1 MDRKHKVSP
10 RLYNY
15 DDFKNLKEM
24 LSNSREKYGEHPA
37 FKFKTEIPGK
47 LREESYIEFTDKVN
61 ALGTALIS
69 VGLKDKRIAVI
80 GENRYEW
87 ALSYLAVVCG
97 VGVIVPLD
105 KSLPENELVS
115 LIERSEVEAI
125 FYSQKYNSVMDKIKN
140 EKIGK
145 VSFFISMDADK
156 TEGGVYSQS
165 ELIELGRGLIK
176 NGARSYIDS
185 KIDNDAMSIMLF
197 TSGTTSS
204 AKAVMLSHTNIVSN
218 IHDIASVFDVS
229 TNDTLLSFLPLHHT
243 FECTV
248 GFLYPLSA
256 GTSITYC
263 EGLRHIADNIKEYQ
277 VSVMISVP
285 LLFESIYKQIIH
297 KIDKQGK
304 MKKLKFGIALS
315 NTLRKIGIDKR
326 RKIFKEIHE
335 NLGGKLRLFVAGAAA
350 FDPVLEKGL
359 NDLGIET
366 YQGYGLTET
375 SPVVAAEHRTCSRP
389 GSIGKLF
396 PSFEGKIDNPN
407 SQGIGELVVK
417 GPSVMLGYYGNK
429 EATDEVL
436 KDSWFYTGDLAY
448 FDKEDYIFITGRKK
462 DVIVLKNGKNV
473 YPEEVEALING
484 IEGIKES
491 FVFGKQEKG
500 DEVDL
505 KLAAKIVYDKDIMK
519 KNFGL
524 ENEDEIKDKIWKDIK
539 EMNKTM
545 PTYKY
550 IKEVYITDK
559 ELIRTTT
566 LKIKRFEE
574 IKTIKM

>member
-10 RLYNY
+10 RLYEY
-15 DDFKNLKEM
+15 EDFKNLKEM
-24 LSNSREKYGEHPA
+24 LSNSREKYGDCAA
-37 FKFKTEIPGK
+37 FKFKTEVPGK
-47 LREESYIEFTDKVN
+47 LRTESYSEFVDKVE

-69 VGLKDKRIAVI
+69 VGLEGKRIAVI
-80 GENRYEW
+80 GDNRYEW

-97 VGVIVPLD
+97 AGVIVPLD
-105 KSLPENELVS
+105 KSLPENELIS
-115 LIERSEVEAI
+115 LVERSEVEAI
-125 FYSQKYNSVMDKIKN
+125 FYSDKYNAIMNKIKD

-156 TEGGVYSQS
+156 TENGVYSQS
-165 ELIELGRGLIK
+165 ELVELGRGLIK

-197 TSGTTSS
+197 TSGTTSA
-204 AKAVMLSHTNIVSN
+204 AKAVMLSHTNLVSN
-218 IHDIASVFDVS
+218 IHDITSVFDVN
-229 TNDTLLSFLPLHHT
+229 TEDTLLSFLPLHHT

-248 GFLYPLSA
+248 GFLYPLSVGA
-256 GTSITYC
+256 SIAYC
-263 EGLRHIADNIKEYQ
+263 DGLRHIADNIKEYQ
-277 VSVMISVP
+277 VSIMISVP
-285 LLFESIYKQIIH
+285 LLFESMYKQIMH

-304 MKKLKFGIALS
+304 AKQVKFGTILS
-315 NTLRKIGIDKR
+315 NTLRKVGLDKR
-326 RKIFKEIHE
+326 RLIFKDIHE
-335 NLGGKLRLFVAGAAA
+335 ALGGKLRLFVAGAAA
-350 FDPVLEKGL
+350 FDPALEKGL

-375 SPVVAAEHRTCSRP
+375 SPVVAAEHKTCSKP

-407 SQGIGELVVK
+407 EQGIGELVVK

-436 KDSWFYTGDLAY
+436 RDDWFYTGDLAY
-448 FDKEDYIFITGRKK
+448 FDKDDYIFITGRKK
-462 DVIVLKNGKNV
+462 DVIVLKNGKNI
-473 YPEEVEALING
+473 YPEEVESLINE

-491 FVFGKQEKG
+491 FVFGRADKG
-500 DEVDL
+500 DDSDL
-505 KLAAKIVYDKDIMK
+505 KIAAKIVYDKDIMK
-519 KNFGL
+519 KKFGL
-524 ENEDEIKDKIWKDIK
+524 EKEEEIKDKIWKDIK
-539 EMNKTM
+539 EINKTM

-550 IKEVYITDK
+550 IKEIHITEK

-574 IKTIKM
+574 IKTIK